1 MKQDLNKLMCLDLY
15 LSGTPAQSEAS
26 IENVTKVDSILPLVS
41 WDVFSDSYFK
51 QLIASKK
58 AMDIKKIN
66 AYAKRHG
73 WKNDLQTIFDATDF
87 EAIILCD
94 KNQNIVWVNEGFTN
108 MTGYTK
114 KEVLGKTPK
123 LLQGAKTDP
132 KATTEIALNLKKNNP
147 FKTQLLNYRK
157 NKQPYNCEIQIFP
170 LGNVERTH
178 YIALEKEI
186 L

>member
-66 AYAKRHG
+66 AYAKDTTG
-73 WKNDLQTIFDATDF
+73 KMTCKQFLTLP
-87 EAIILCD
+87 ILR
-94 KNQNIVWVNEGFTN
+94 
-108 MTGYTK
+108 
-114 KEVLGKTPK
+114 P
-123 LLQGAKTDP
+123 
-132 KATTEIALNLKKNNP
+132 
-147 FKTQLLNYRK
+147 
-157 NKQPYNCEIQIFP
+157 
-170 LGNVERTH
+170 
-178 YIALEKEI
+178 
-186 L
+186 